1 MKRSQPE
8 HDAQAALFREVLARV
23 GQFPALALLY
33 AIPNGGER
41 NVIVAAR
48 MKAEGVRKGML
59 DMCLPVSRMVSHG
72 GTFHTAHALYI
83 EMKAGQNYATPD
95 QRAWATAL
103 MQHDNAV
110 AFCWSAE
117 EAFCTLLDYIAGR
130 FEQKPEPWKKP
141 R

>member
-1 MKRSQPE
+1 M
-8 HDAQAALFREVLARV
+8 QAALFRLALACV
-23 GQFPALALLY
+23 GQHPPLGLLY

-59 DMCLPVSRMVSHG
+59 DMCLPVSRMVRDSHG
-72 GTFHTAHALYI
+72 HLYTAHALYI
-83 EMKAGQNYATPD
+83 EMKAGDNRATGD

-103 MQHDNAV
+103 MQHGNAV
-110 AFCWSAE
+110 AFCWSADS
-117 EAFCTLLDYIAGR
+117 AFNTLTDYIAGR